1 MTEEYELFTYNHY
14 ELNYNQIVLGCLS
27 ILVIGGYIIQI
38 NNYELYS

>member
-1 MTEEYELFTYNHY
+1 MTEEYKLFTYDHY
-14 ELNYNQIVLGCLS
+14 ELNYNQIALGYLP